1 MLIIWTAIETIK
13 FNDFYLLYIGI
24 RLFTMHPQSFLK
36 CLFWWWHD
44 TDFSDPE
51 NYLLKWLLTLGVL
64 QYGTSS
70 LWCTYFLSI
79 EGGVWNIINVINKK
93 KSPVDNKTAVKL
105 VNFSG
110 YALPQGIYVLMIL
123 GTFFLFCT
131 WIVIYYSPA
140 PKERGYVDIFKKNR

>member
-1 MLIIWTAIETIK
+1 MKPSNLMIFIYYTKGYGFLQCIH
-13 FNDFYLLYIGI
+13 N
-24 RLFTMHPQSFLK
+24 HFLK
-36 CLFWWWHD
+36 CLFWWGHD

-70 LWCTYFLSI
+70 LWCTYLLSI

-93 KSPVDNKTAVKL
+93 KSPVDIKTAVKL

-140 PKERGYVDIFKKNR
+140 QKERGVCCYIQEE

>member
-1 MLIIWTAIETIK
+1 MKPSNLMIFIYYTKGYGFLQCIH
-13 FNDFYLLYIGI
+13 N
-24 RLFTMHPQSFLK
+24 HFLK
-36 CLFWWWHD
+36 CLFWWGHD

-70 LWCTYFLSI
+70 LWCTYLLSI

-110 YALPQGIYVLMIL
+110 CALPQGIYVLMIL

-140 PKERGYVDIFKKNR
+140 AKERGVCCYIQEE

>member
-1 MLIIWTAIETIK
+1 MKPSNLMIFIYYTKGYGFLQCIH
-13 FNDFYLLYIGI
+13 N
-24 RLFTMHPQSFLK
+24 HFLK
-36 CLFWWWHD
+36 CLFWWGHD

-70 LWCTYFLSI
+70 LWCTYLLSI

-93 KSPVDNKTAVKL
+93 KSPVDIKTAVKL

-140 PKERGYVDIFKKNR
+140 PKERGVCCYIQEE